1 MKGREMASLAAS
13 SGTERNDGTQGNPA
27 DKEHGAINIAA
38 LRSDFVSVRAF
49 FLECGEWNADQA
61 ADIANDISASAKS
74 DDMGMLAFWCAWFA
88 RWADIARMHAAQM
101 QRIQHAVALYAV
113 ELVKKAA

>member
-1 MKGREMASLAAS
+1 MR
-13 SGTERNDGTQGNPA
+13 
-27 DKEHGAINIAA
+27 
-38 LRSDFVSVRAF
+38 
-49 FLECGEWNADQA
+49 EWNADQA
-61 ADIANDISASAKS
+61 AEIANDISTSAKS

>member
-1 MKGREMASLAAS
+1 MATLTAS
-13 SGTERNDGTQGNPA
+13 SGTERNDGTQANPA
-27 DKEHGAINIAA
+27 DKEHGAIDIAA
-38 LRSDFVSVRAF
+38 LRADFVSVRAF

-61 ADIANDISASAKS
+61 AEIANDISACAKH
-74 DDMGMLAFWCAWFA
+74 DDMSMLAFWCAWFA

-101 QRIQHAVALYAV
+101 QRIQHAGALYAL